1 MRCRGKNGIL
11 VFKKNFIYVHLGTFR
26 LGYSKNYI
34 LLKKLHFIKN
44 KITSTYM

>member
-26 LGYSKNYI
+26 LGCKNYI